1 MDTIVT
7 SPAGPVNGARPS
19 EYVAAEKFDTPA
31 GGLSMIIVHAMET
44 IRRHRLVI
52 IGAGVAGILIGL
64 TIALLT
70 TPLYRASTR
79 IEIQEKPQQVL
90 PGAQAQQSVSI
101 LYDLTALGV
110 LQSKSLADRVARE
123 LNLSNNPAVVDQSL
137 PREARQTVA
146 GAFVKQ
152 GTSVEQLHES
162 RLVDVLFTS
171 PDPALSARV
180 ANSLAENYRQA
191 NLDRGLEESRYL
203 RNYLAS
209 QLETTRDRLEES
221 ERAILAFER
230 AKDIVTIEDVTENGS
245 PTSQSI
251 SNMQLKGVA
260 NSFAEAQ
267 NKRIVA
273 EQEYRNLANAPVNPQ
288 VAEAAFDKMTE
299 LRVRES
305 ELSKTFL
312 PDYPELAAV
321 RAQIATLE
329 QSIAPSQRR
338 VSTAI
343 AGQLRAKYEA
353 ALAVERDLARE
364 LERLKGTI
372 LQERGDSASY
382 TILARDV
389 DTNRE
394 LYNALLE
401 QYKKVGA
408 VGGASDSGVSIVDR
422 AEPPGS
428 PFWPNLPLNVALGL
442 ILGAGLG
449 FIGVFL
455 YDMLHE
461 KITRPADI
469 EQRLKIKSLGAV
481 PDVGVTGG
489 SLTEMF
495 DDPKSPLTEA
505 YLNVANLLRLA
516 TKHGVPRTLLV
527 TSSIPE
533 EGKSSSSYGLAR
545 SFARTG
551 RSVLLIDADLRRP
564 TFKIEGQSGKRG
576 LTNVLAGD
584 VSIDEAVVHSSDG
597 IHFLV
602 SGGTPPNPSELFSQ
616 QGIADLVEQLTQR
629 FDVVIFDAPPILSLV
644 DAPALAAH
652 CEATVLVVQSDR
664 IRVAHAQQSVASL
677 KRAGAYVVGALLT
690 RYNVQRDASAYD
702 YGYGSDYNYTYGN
715 DDPKHAADSGG
726 RTILA
731 RPIEAGTA

>member
-7 SPAGPVNGARPS
+7 SPAGPVNGAHPS
-19 EYVAAEKFDTPA
+19 EYVAAEKLDAPA
-31 GGLSMIIVHAMET
+31 GGLSTIIVHAMET
-44 IRRHRLVI
+44 IRRHRFVI

-64 TIALLT
+64 TIAQLT

-90 PGAQAQQSVSI
+90 PGAQAQPSVSI

-146 GAFVKQ
+146 GAFVKH

-203 RNYLAS
+203 RNYLAN

-260 NSFAEAQ
+260 NSYADAQ

-273 EQEYRNLANAPVNPQ
+273 EQEYRNLANAPVSPQ
-288 VAEAAFDKMTE
+288 VAESAYDKMTE

-461 KITRPADI
+461 KITRPTDI

-564 TFKIEGQSGKRG
+564 TFKVEGQSDKRG

-597 IHFLV
+597 VHFLV

-616 QGIADLVEQLTQR
+616 QGIADLIEQLTER

-690 RYNVQRDASAYD
+690 RYNVQRDATAYD

-715 DDPKHAADSGG
+715 DDPKHDAESGR
-726 RTILA
+726 RTIMA
-731 RPIEAGTA
+731 RPIGAGTA